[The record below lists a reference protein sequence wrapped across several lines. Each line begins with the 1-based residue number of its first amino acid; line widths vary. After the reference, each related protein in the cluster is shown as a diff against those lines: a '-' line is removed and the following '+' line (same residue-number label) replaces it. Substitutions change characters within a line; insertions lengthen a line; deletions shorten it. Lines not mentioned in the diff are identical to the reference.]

1 MDYIDLIMVFVLGC
15 YVGWKVQEKLMYM
28 TMMDMFDKAGINK
41 QDLGKFV
48 GHWKKELDAE
58 DGLDVREVVDIRV
71 EQHGEDLYA
80 YRKDNEE
87 FIAQGNSKESLMTR
101 LGETMTGKKLL
112 ISEGDGAEL
121 IGGNFSV
128 MDDGKIVS
136 KG

>member
-1 MDYIDLIMVFVLGC
+1 MDYLDLIIVFVLGC
-15 YVGWKVQEKLMYM
+15 YIGWKVQEKLMFM
-28 TMMDMFDKAGINK
+28 TMMDMFRTASITDK
-41 QDLGKFV
+41 DLGKFV
-48 GHWKKELDAE
+48 DHWKKELDVKEE
-58 DGLDVREVVDIRV
+58 DLREVVDIRV
-71 EQHGEDLYA
+71 EQHGVNLYA
-80 YRKDNEE
+80 YRKDNQE

-112 ISEGDGAEL
+112 ISESDGSEL